1 MTGSAVRNQS
11 LLLNRDPADWNT
23 DVLPRTLHSY
33 RFSYL
38 AFSRKS
44 EQYDHTS
51 VVLHNNRFV
60 IVSPP
65 EFDVWSMFPR
75 AEQELQEEPA
85 KFLASYCCG
94 IQN

>member
-1 MTGSAVRNQS
+1 MTIPQLS
-11 LLLNRDPADWNT
+11 
-23 DVLPRTLHSY
+23 
-33 RFSYL
+33 
-38 AFSRKS
+38 
-44 EQYDHTS
+44 
-51 VVLHNNRFV
+51 NNRFV